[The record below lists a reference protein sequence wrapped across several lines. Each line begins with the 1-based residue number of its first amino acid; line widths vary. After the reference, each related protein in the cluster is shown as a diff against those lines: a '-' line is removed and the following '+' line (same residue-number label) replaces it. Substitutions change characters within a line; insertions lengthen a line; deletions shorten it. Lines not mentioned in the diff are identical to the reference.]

1 MTGIDRELLR
11 DLDRHL
17 RGPQIDTPPTAP
29 EAHMALPARADISG
43 VLEAIQ
49 FAASSMNATAE
60 HIEQLEAHSKAFD
73 AANQELERPEPPAQR
88 CSSGK
93 RYRSVMRLQQALKPR
108 RSARSV
114 SRDLAAQHVSRANA
128 FERELA
134 ASQADLAK
142 VTELVRS
149 TFGTP
154 PEAAPSSRPEDPMPK
169 LAASSRP

>member
-17 RGPQIDTPPTAP
+17 GGPQIDTPPTAP
-29 EAHMALPARADISG
+29 EAHMALPPRADISG

-73 AANQELERPEPPAQR
+73 AANQELEARTANSR
-88 CSSGK
+88 CSLAK

-114 SRDLAAQHVSRANA
+114 SRALPPNMSPGGMLWSESLPPRRLISLRSLSSFEQLRRAA
-128 FERELA
+128 
-134 ASQADLAK
+134 
-142 VTELVRS
+142 
-149 TFGTP
+149 
-154 PEAAPSSRPEDPMPK
+154 
-169 LAASSRP
+169 